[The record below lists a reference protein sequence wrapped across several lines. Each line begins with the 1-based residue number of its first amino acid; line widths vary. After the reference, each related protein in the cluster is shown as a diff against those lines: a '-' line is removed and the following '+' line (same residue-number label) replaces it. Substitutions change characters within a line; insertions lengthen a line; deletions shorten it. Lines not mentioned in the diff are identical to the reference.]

1 MSKKKA
7 IILTA
12 LITFAATAIVML
24 GGTYLYLSDLPALL
38 GIPVKGSYSSAALQR
53 AAKMIENTYYED
65 VDQETLYEGAIEGMV
80 NALGDEYSWF
90 VNEESYQQLLSN
102 TEGEYDGI
110 GVTVSIDPADQLITV
125 IAPIEDSPAYK
136 AGLKPG
142 DKIIAVD
149 GKSVGYDNYREA
161 INMMR
166 GAAEGS
172 GSELRLTLKRANE
185 GDPAELTLQRE
196 KIVMKTVKSRMLPND
211 VGYVRITSFDDKTAE
226 QFEQHLKS
234 LGESSLKGLVIDL
247 RNNGG
252 GTLSSTEKIAD
263 RLLPEG
269 LITYFEYKDGSKREF
284 KSGPEF
290 LDIPLAVII
299 NGASASASEV
309 LSGALRDHQRATLV
323 GEKSFGK
330 GIVQTIYPFMTT
342 QKGETAMYLT
352 TARYFTP
359 NGECI
364 HGKGIQPDIQVSLP
378 EELRGMNFDDMTLEQ
393 DVQLK
398 TAWQE
403 VLKKIS

>member
-1 MSKKKA
+1 
-7 IILTA
+7 
-12 LITFAATAIVML
+12 
-24 GGTYLYLSDLPALL
+24 
-38 GIPVKGSYSSAALQR
+38 
-53 AAKMIENTYYED
+53 
-65 VDQETLYEGAIEGMV
+65 
-80 NALGDEYSWF
+80 
-90 VNEESYQQLLSN
+90 
-102 TEGEYDGI
+102 
-110 GVTVSIDPADQLITV
+110 
-125 IAPIEDSPAYK
+125 
-136 AGLKPG
+136 
-142 DKIIAVD
+142 
-149 GKSVGYDNYREA
+149 
-161 INMMR
+161 
-166 GAAEGS
+166 
-172 GSELRLTLKRANE
+172 
-185 GDPAELTLQRE
+185 
-196 KIVMKTVKSRMLPND
+196 MKTVKSRMLPND

-299 NGASASASEV
+299 NGSSASASEV